1 MIDLP
6 LIALGIVSIVVVV
19 MALAK
24 IVTAWII
31 R

>member
-6 LIALGIVSIVVVV
+6 LIALGIVSIMVVV

>member
-6 LIALGIVSIVVVV
+6 VIALGIVSIVVVV

>member
-6 LIALGIVSIVVVV
+6 LIALGVVSIMVVV